1 VPKMIE
7 ALRVFTT
14 EFEAM
19 VRGKGDGASMVR
31 EANAKIDALA
41 A

>member
-1 VPKMIE
+1 MID

-14 EFEAM
+14 EFERM
-19 VRGKGDGASMVR
+19 VRGGSDGATMVR
-31 EANAKIDALA
+31 ETNAKIDALA